1 MRHEATAT
9 CLSWIPP
16 TAVQGVF
23 SLPFGLGIA
32 HYDQPPPDE
41 LPDVEALLSADAI
54 RFANQLHAWI
64 EVQDGRITSHGMSG
78 HGRLGS
84 TTVRLRSRGLTFA
97 GVALPDLTPP
107 PRVLRNRVVFTQ
119 TAGGHTGAP
128 VPRPVTQPPFW
139 RLAAPLAWTTV
150 TLTLHADGT
159 SAARLAAASPFP
171 RHYLYDS
178 TGRLT
183 RKSALIRYRDWIRRS
198 GRDDN
203 PWAGGGTPVP
213 VTAVRGPAERS
224 LGNAMLVSGDYRRH
238 ALAQGMLLS
247 ERPIANSEVHLL
259 LDGLLVIEIDRRPAL
274 EVGPGAIFDPA
285 MRTPYSK
292 EHVTVRARTASR
304 LAIVPRS
311 HLDDQA
317 LLGVAAEQTARL
329 NTCSTDLGLSARLAI
344 SDARHPLIPVRM
356 SGYAPLIAAPPP
368 LPYSTVPRRSSSAN
382 SCAAGLSTGGWSKMV
397 VVIATPAIPS

>member
-1 MRHEATAT
+1 MTLRYEAAAT

-41 LPDVEALLSADAI
+41 LPNVETLLAADAV
-54 RFANQLHAWI
+54 RFANQVHAWI
-64 EVQDGRITSHGMSG
+64 EVEDGRITSHGMSG
-78 HGRLGS
+78 QGRLGS

-107 PRVLRNRVVFTQ
+107 PRVLRNQVVFTQ

-139 RLAAPLAWTTV
+139 RLAAPLAWTTI
-150 TLTLHADGT
+150 TLTLRADGT
-159 SAARLAAASPFP
+159 SASRLAAASPFP

-178 TGRLT
+178 AGRLT
-183 RKSALIRYRDWIRRS
+183 HKSALIRYKDWIRRS

-203 PWAGGGTPVP
+203 PWAGGSTPVP
-213 VTAVRGPAERS
+213 VTPVRGPAERS
-224 LGNAMLVSGDYRRH
+224 LGNAMLVSGDYRQH
-238 ALAQGMLLS
+238 TLAQGLLLS
-247 ERPIANSEVHLL
+247 ERPIADSEVHLL
-259 LDGLLVIEIDRRPAL
+259 LDGLLVIEMDRQPAV
-274 EVGPGAIFDPA
+274 EVGPGAIFDPS

-292 EHVTVRARTASR
+292 EHVTVRARTPSR
-304 LAIVPRS
+304 LAVLPRS
-311 HLDDQA
+311 QLDNQA

-329 NTCSTDLGLSARLAI
+329 NSCSTELGL
-344 SDARHPLIPVRM
+344 
-356 SGYAPLIAAPPP
+356 
-368 LPYSTVPRRSSSAN
+368 
-382 SCAAGLSTGGWSKMV
+382 AAG
-397 VVIATPAIPS
+397 PS

>member
-41 LPDVEALLSADAI
+41 LPDVEALLAADAI
-54 RFANQLHAWI
+54 RFANQVHAWI
-64 EVQDGRITSHGMSG
+64 EVEDGRITSHGMSG
-78 HGRLGS
+78 QGRLGS

-97 GVALPDLTPP
+97 GVALPDLVPP
-107 PRVLRNRVVFTQ
+107 PRVLRDRVVFTQ

-139 RLAAPLAWTTV
+139 RLAAPVAWTTL
-150 TLTLHADGT
+150 TLTLRADGT

-178 TGRLT
+178 AGRLT
-183 RKSALIRYRDWIRRS
+183 RKSALIRYKDWIRRS
-198 GRDDN
+198 GREDN

-213 VTAVRGPAERS
+213 VTTVRGPAERS
-224 LGNAMLVSGDYRRH
+224 LGNAMLVSGGYRQH
-238 ALAQGMLLS
+238 TLPEGMLLS
-247 ERPIANSEVHLL
+247 DRPIADSEVHLL
-259 LDGLLVIEIDRRPAL
+259 LDGLLVIEIDRQPAV
-274 EVGPGAIFDPA
+274 EVGPGAIFDPS

-292 EHVTVRARTASR
+292 EHVTVRARTPSR
-304 LAIVPRS
+304 LAVLPRTQ
-311 HLDDQA
+311 LDDKA
-317 LLGVAAEQTARL
+317 LLGVAAEQGARL
-329 NTCSTDLGLSARLAI
+329 DTCTTEL
-344 SDARHPLIPVRM
+344 
-356 SGYAPLIAAPPP
+356 
-368 LPYSTVPRRSSSAN
+368 
-382 SCAAGLSTGGWSKMV
+382 GLSTGSSS
-397 VVIATPAIPS
+397 ATSGTTPRAAPRRRPQASAPRGMPSTTRTS

>member
-23 SLPFGLGIA
+23 
-32 HYDQPPPDE
+32 
-41 LPDVEALLSADAI
+41 
-54 RFANQLHAWI
+54 
-64 EVQDGRITSHGMSG
+64 
-78 HGRLGS
+78 
-84 TTVRLRSRGLTFA
+84 
-97 GVALPDLTPP
+97 
-107 PRVLRNRVVFTQ
+107 TQ

-128 VPRPVTQPPFW
+128 VPRPVTRPPFW

-150 TLTLHADGT
+150 TLTLRADGT

-178 TGRLT
+178 AGRLT
-183 RKSALIRYRDWIRRS
+183 RKSALIRYKDWIRRS
-198 GRDDN
+198 GHDDN

-224 LGNAMLVSGDYRRH
+224 LGNAMLVSGDYQRH
-238 ALAQGMLLS
+238 TLAQGMLLS
-247 ERPIANSEVHLL
+247 DRPIADSEVHLL
-259 LDGLLVIEIDRRPAL
+259 LDGLLIIEIDRQPAV
-274 EVGPGAIFDPA
+274 EVGPDAIFDPS

-311 HLDDQA
+311 QLDDQA

-329 NTCSTDLGLSARLAI
+329 NTCTTEL
-344 SDARHPLIPVRM
+344 
-356 SGYAPLIAAPPP
+356 
-368 LPYSTVPRRSSSAN
+368 
-382 SCAAGLSTGGWSKMV
+382 GLSTGSSS
-397 VVIATPAIPS
+397 ATSGTS